1 MQQLTP
7 APFTPGM
14 RKTQPAAVNR
24 SHRRVPGI
32 ERPKRACIIPTLRQR
47 WGEVVVVHRD
57 EQESE
62 EKATRQTRMQR
73 VSAELLCKVAPT
85 VSSAAAERRI
95 ERVFAISSVCL
106 LGGADLRG
114 FRATLDCGLQLIR
127 DLNLLS

>member
-47 WGEVVVVHRD
+47 WCEVVVVHRD

-62 EKATRQTRMQR
+62 EKATRQARMQW
-73 VSAELLCKVAPT
+73 VSANLCKVAP
-85 VSSAAAERRI
+85 VPERRT
-95 ERVFAISSVCL
+95 ERVFATSSVCL

-114 FRATLDCGLQLIR
+114 FRASLDCGLQLIR
-127 DLNLLS
+127 DLILLS

>member
-73 VSAELLCKVAPT
+73 NLKLP
-85 VSSAAAERRI
+85 ERCT
-95 ERVFAISSVCL
+95 ERA
-106 LGGADLRG
+106 
-114 FRATLDCGLQLIR
+114 RAR
-127 DLNLLS
+127 KARKRP